1 MAKKQITLDSP
12 PITWSNVDKSFTDI
26 NDNFTEIFNLVENI
40 SVGNIDWDFILN
52 KPEFSSVALTGSYND
67 LIDKPTNI
75 TSYTQLDDLPVLFSG
90 SYNDLIDKPTLITS
104 YTQLDDLPVLFS
116 GSYNDLIDKP
126 TLITSYTQLDDL
138 PVLFSGSYND
148 LIDKPFI
155 PTDINE
161 LDDEDNLLMGG
172 SGLTSRSI
180 ASGTT
185 VSIANGATSNLT
197 IQGFKGYVLY
207 KIETSAAAWV
217 RLYTSSAAR
226 TADGARFE
234 GVDPAPG
241 AGVIAEVITTGAD
254 IVLIS
259 PGTIGFNDEAEPTTN
274 IELAVTNKSGSSAEI
289 TVSLTIVKIEE

>member
-12 PITWSNVDKSFTDI
+12 PITWSNVDKSFNDI
-26 NDNFTEIFNLVENI
+26 NDNFTEIFNLVDNI

-67 LIDKPTNI
+67 LT
-75 TSYTQLDDLPVLFSG
+75 
-90 SYNDLIDKPTLITS
+90 DKPTLITS

-116 GSYNDLIDKP
+116 GSYNDLTDKP

-148 LIDKPFI
+148 LTDKPFI

-185 VSIANGATSNLT
+185 SSIANGATGNLT

-226 TADGARFE
+226 TADGARTE

-241 AGVIAEVITTGAD
+241 AGVIAEVITTGPD
-254 IVLIS
+254 TVLIS